1 MMGYH
6 MGGQERLAE
15 APRQPA
21 IHRFISTELERLTQ
35 VGERFVADV
44 LNREHIAQLETFYR
58 SVLRGLYAK
67 Q

>member
-1 MMGYH
+1 MSP
-6 MGGQERLAE
+6 RASTE